1 MCMRGTREK
10 AGRTP
15 EIRSGWKVLTNEHR
29 AFVASR
35 SRFRAN
41 CNDRAEIE
49 TAATLVSSVSQ
60 AFFADNRLHF
70 FRPLTGKYREQVV
83 ACLRALYS
91 RLYSSL
97 AEYSRVVDRELV
109 IEVFQEAIT
118 RTPVLDDE
126 EDAQPPV
133 RSERE
138 QANALLNLLLD
149 HGWLELHVDEATL
162 TSTYAFSRAGR
173 MFTQPMADMEA
184 SRFRTRHRNTRNT
197 CSALRSFVEKKEAH
211 DLLDAYEYSERI
223 VSDFSD
229 VIAELEE
236 RKRQL
241 VREVEAQQLVER
253 ASEEFFDFMEKRFM
267 PDLAVRFSEDS
278 VVKYR
283 DELEALLRSAR
294 AQRRETKASVEREL
308 RRLAPELVVDERRSV
323 YMAILEQIDSRVH
336 SAAEVMLPALRQAL
350 HGFTRRAD
358 ILLRQLSFTAA
369 SQHALLD
376 AFNELAGIPED
387 EQNARLA
394 HVAEYMT
401 VLEVGFVDPDHL
413 RLYNLERK
421 RTVNTQTEAAAE
433 DTPEARRRLFVEQ
446 ALERAFAINNRQLYD
461 YLVDALAGGHE
472 VRTTTL
478 PIRDARELLY
488 AAHVI
493 EVGAASSRD
502 SGYRFEVRETG
513 HRTRNEFFESMDEF
527 VIRVVDRSVA
537 AKEPVETVHAE

>member
-1 MCMRGTREK
+1 MSE
-10 AGRTP
+10 
-15 EIRSGWKVLTNEHR
+15 
-29 AFVASR
+29 
-35 SRFRAN
+35 
-41 CNDRAEIE
+41 
-49 TAATLVSSVSQ
+49 
-60 AFFADNRLHF
+60 AFFADSRLHL

-91 RLYSSL
+91 HLYSSL

-109 IEVFQEAIT
+109 LEVFQEAIT

-126 EDAQPPV
+126 EDAQPAA

-162 TSTYAFSRAGR
+162 TSTYAFSRVGR
-173 MFTQPMADMEA
+173 MFTQPMAEMEA

-197 CSALRSFVEKKEAH
+197 CSALRSFLEKKEAH

-294 AQRRETKASVEREL
+294 AQRRETKATVEREL
-308 RRLAPELVVDERRSV
+308 RRLAPELIVDESRSV
-323 YMAILEQIDSRVH
+323 YLAVLEQIDSRVH

-376 AFNELAGIPED
+376 AFTELAGMPEA
-387 EQNARLA
+387 EQSARLA
-394 HVAEYMT
+394 HLAEHMT

-421 RTVNTQTEAAAE
+421 RTVNTQTEALGE

-493 EVGAASSRD
+493 EVGAASTRD

-513 HRTRNEFFESMDEF
+513 NRTRNEFFESMDEF
-527 VIRVVDRSVA
+527 VIRVVDKSVA
-537 AKEPVETVHAE
+537 AREPLEAANAE